1 MDSTLT
7 PVGIDVAKLTLEVRV
22 FLPQPASGP
31 VKRFANRADS
41 LIQLQDWLLQKGYTQ
56 VHACLEA
63 TSTYSDLVA
72 HFLYAHGHQVSLA
85 NPARVAAFRTSE
97 GIRTKTD
104 RHDALLLA
112 RFCAQKRPAL
122 WHPTPPAVQQLQ
134 VLLAHLDDLLAMGQ
148 QERNR
153 LENLRL
159 DALTR
164 QTIQEH
170 LGWLHTQSEQT
181 LQRAAALVQQT
192 SDLAGPCAQL
202 DSIPGIAQLT
212 AMRLYSV
219 YFDQERFSS
228 APKLVAQAGLCP
240 AQEISGTSV
249 HRRASI
255 SKVGNAQIR
264 KWLYMPALSVMRYDP
279 DFVHWVGE
287 LRARGK
293 SNKVIIVAIMR
304 KLLHLVHG
312 VLKSG
317 QDYDPRKAFPSHYG
331 SASQAKEAF
340 PAA

>member
-1 MDSTLT
+1 MDRTLT
-7 PVGIDVAKLTLEVRV
+7 PVGIDVAKLSLDVRV
-22 FLPQPASGP
+22 LLPAPAVGP
-31 VKRFANRADS
+31 AKRFANQAPA
-41 LIQLQDWLLQKGYTQ
+41 LAQLHGWFLQHGYPQ

-63 TSTYSDLVA
+63 TSTYSDAVA
-72 HFLYAHGHQVSLA
+72 AFLYAQGHQVSLV

-122 WHPTPPAVQQLQ
+122 WHPTPAPVQQLQ
-134 VLLAHLDDLLAMGQ
+134 VLLGHLDDVQAMSQ

-164 QTIQEH
+164 QSLLEH
-170 LGWLHTQSEQT
+170 IGWLQT
-181 LQRAAALVQQT
+181 EAQRTFQRATELVSQT
-192 SDLAGPCAQL
+192 HELAEPCAHL
-202 DSIPGIAQLT
+202 DSVPGFALLT

-219 YFDQERFSS
+219 YFDHQRFRQ
-228 APKLVAQAGLCP
+228 AAQLVAYAGLCS
-240 AQEISGTSV
+240 AQENSGTSV

-264 KWLYMPALSVMRYDP
+264 KWLYMPALTVVYHDP
-279 DFVHWVGE
+279 DFGRWAAE

-293 SNKVIIVAIMR
+293 SNKVIIVASMR
-304 KLLHLVHG
+304 KLLHITHG
-312 VLKSG
+312 ILTCEHA
-317 QDYDPRKAFPSHYG
+317 YDPCKAFPSHYG
-331 SASQAKEAF
+331 SAAQAKEAR
-340 PAA
+340 PVA

>member
-1 MDSTLT
+1 MDKTLT

-22 FLPQPASGP
+22 FLPEPATGP
-31 VKRFANRADS
+31 FKRFANQQEGLA
-41 LIQLQDWLLQKGYTQ
+41 QLQDWLLRQGYGR

-72 HFLYAHGHQVSLA
+72 HFLYEQGHQVSLA

-134 VLLAHLDDLLAMGQ
+134 VLLAHLDDVQAMRQ
-148 QERNR
+148 QECNR

-164 QTIQEH
+164 QSLLEH
-170 LGWLHTQSEQT
+170 IGWLQAECQRT
-181 LQRAAALVQQT
+181 LQRAAALLEQT
-192 SDLAGPCAQL
+192 SEVAEPCAHL
-202 DSIPGIAQLT
+202 DTIPGIAQLT

-219 YFDQERFSS
+219 FFDLQRFSH
-228 APKLVAQAGLCP
+228 APKLVAHAGLCP
-240 AQEISGTSV
+240 AEENSGTSV

-264 KWLYMPALSVMRYDP
+264 KWLYMSALSLLHHDP
-279 DFVHWVGE
+279 DFVRWVAE
-287 LRARGK
+287 LKARGK

-317 QDYDPRKAFPSHYG
+317 QDYDPCKAFPSHYA
-331 SASQAKEAF
+331 SATPTQEDS
-340 PAA
+340 AA

>member
-1 MDSTLT
+1 MDKTLT
-7 PVGIDVAKLTLEVRV
+7 PIGIDVAKLTLDVRV
-22 FLPQPASGP
+22 FLPEPATGP
-31 VKRFANRADS
+31 FKRFANQEQGLA
-41 LIQLQDWLLQKGYTQ
+41 QLQEWLLRQGYQQ

-72 HFLYAHGHQVSLA
+72 HFLYAQGHQVSLA

-122 WHPTPPAVQQLQ
+122 WCPTPPAVQQLQ
-134 VLLAHLDDLLAMGQ
+134 VLLAHLDDLQAMRQ

-164 QTIQEH
+164 QSLLEH
-170 LGWLHTQSEQT
+170 IGWLQTQIELT
-181 LQRAAALVQQT
+181 LQRAAALVEQT
-192 SDLAGPCAQL
+192 SELAGPCAHL
-202 DSIPGIAQLT
+202 DSIPGIARLT

-219 YFDQERFSS
+219 FFDLQRFSR
-228 APKLVAQAGLCP
+228 APKLVAHAGLC
-240 AQEISGTSV
+240 AADENSGTSV

-264 KWLYMPALSVMRYDP
+264 KWLYMSALSLMRYDP
-279 DFVHWVGE
+279 DVVRWVGE
-287 LRARGK
+287 LKARGK
-293 SNKVIIVAIMR
+293 SNKVILVAIMR
-304 KLLHLVHG
+304 KLLHIVHG
-312 VLKSG
+312 VLKSA
-317 QDYDPRKAFPSHYG
+317 QDYDPRKAFPSHYVP
-331 SASQAKEAF
+331 SIQEVM

>member
-1 MDSTLT
+1 MDKTLI
-7 PVGIDVAKLTLEVRV
+7 PVGIDVSKLSLEARV
-22 FLPQPASGP
+22 FLPERSAGLFTR
-31 VKRFANRADS
+31 VANRDEG
-41 LIQLQDWLLQKGYTQ
+41 LTQLQHWFLHQGYTR

-72 HFLYAHGHQVSLA
+72 HFLYEQGHHVSLV

-104 RHDALLLA
+104 RHDALVLA
-112 RFCAQKRPAL
+112 RFCAQKRPDL
-122 WHPTPPAVQQLQ
+122 WCPTPAPIQQLQ
-134 VLLAHLDDLLAMGQ
+134 VLLAHLDDVLNMRQ

-159 DALTR
+159 DATTR
-164 QTIQEH
+164 QSIHEHIQ
-170 LGWLHTQSEQT
+170 WLHTQIQQT
-181 LQRAAALVQQT
+181 LQRAGALLEQT
-192 SDLAGPCAQL
+192 STLAEPCAHL

-219 YFDQERFSS
+219 YFDQQRFNR
-228 APKLVAQAGLCP
+228 APKLVAQAGLCA

-264 KWLYMPALSVMRYDP
+264 KWLYMPALSVMRSDV
-279 DFVHWVGE
+279 DFLRWVGE
-287 LRARGK
+287 LKARGK

-304 KLLHLVHG
+304 KLLHIVHG
-312 VLKSG
+312 VLKSN
-317 QDYDPRKAFPSHYG
+317 QDYDPCKAFPSHY
-331 SASQAKEAF
+331 AKEEL